1 MSAAVVERDADIEH
15 SNEVRLVGRV
25 AAEPTERVLP
35 SGDVLLQWRLVVE
48 RPPRERGSSRTSVDV
63 VGCTAWRAGV
73 RRSAGAWSPG
83 DVVEV
88 EGALRRRFWR
98 GAGGGVGNSYEV
110 EARAVRRLARAT

>member
-1 MSAAVVERDADIEH
+1 MSAAVAEHDTGIEH

-25 AAEPTERVLP
+25 AADPTERVLP

-48 RPPRERGSSRTSVDV
+48 RPASERSASRATVDV

-73 RRSAGAWSPG
+73 RRSAGSWAPG

-98 GAGGGVGNSYEV
+98 DSRGVNNSYDV
-110 EARAVRRLARAT
+110 EARVVRRLARAT